1 MSNSITIP
9 DTVLAHDELAALT
22 GYEQATKQLNVLK
35 ERGFYRAYINRT
47 GNLVLERAHYL
58 AVCQGESTQKPK
70 AANMA
75 FLKKVA

>member
-1 MSNSITIP
+1 MSEAILTH
-9 DTVLAHDELAALT
+9 TELAAIT

-35 ERGFYRAYINRT
+35 TRGFYRACIGRS
-47 GNLVLERAHYL
+47 GVILERAHYL
-58 AVCQGESTQKPK
+58 AVCQGELMQKPK

>member
-1 MSNSITIP
+1 MSEAILTH
-9 DTVLAHDELAALT
+9 TELAAIT

-35 ERGFYRAYINRT
+35 TRGFYRACISRK
-47 GNLVLERAHYL
+47 GGLILERAHYL
-58 AVCQGESTQKPK
+58 AVCQGELMQKPK